1 MRALP
6 KQEYTMSDKKTNP
19 PLPFS
24 ELTDGTQPRE
34 MEGLSEETIDL
45 SGLFTQDVSSSGSFD
60 MRRSRLSSFGKL
72 LEAIPIP
79 TLLLDQSHRIIFAN
93 RACTRLAEEQKRLEG
108 VRFSTLF
115 RNQRDEQKAETL
127 IDKVLSKR
135 IPLIAEGTLG
145 QGPSEMRG
153 RIHFRAIR
161 VEKIRTVFVIIEDI
175 TPSRQSRGKKSG
187 KNATLGE

>member
-1 MRALP
+1 
-6 KQEYTMSDKKTNP
+6 MSDKKTDPTLLFN
-19 PLPFS
+19 
-24 ELTDGTQPRE
+24 ELTDRAQPPE
-34 MEGLSEETIDL
+34 TGGLSEETIDL
-45 SGLFTQDVSSSGSFD
+45 SGLFVQDVSSSGSFD

-108 VRFSTLF
+108 IRFSALF
-115 RNQRDEQKAETL
+115 RDQRDEQRADAL

-145 QGPSEMRG
+145 QGHNEMRG

-161 VEKIRTVFVIIEDI
+161 VQKIRTVFVIIEDI
-175 TPSRQSRGKKSG
+175 TPSRQSRGKKSE
-187 KNATLGE
+187 KNAILGE